1 MISGRH
7 SAGAFRGMLAC
18 AVALVVTPAISC
30 SIPVFRYAL
39 ERWPADLFVADAQV
53 PSNVGADGRRAINWL
68 EDQAQPNGGPLNL
81 TVVRAATTEE
91 GTTAEQAHVSL
102 SAPSHGRDPTMLWE
116 GTAEQARAA
125 LTAGPWRDDLVRRL
139 ASGDSVVW
147 LVLEGSDPAS
157 AKKAADMLTDEL
169 PQFAED
175 TPLPRGIGLP
185 GSELMTS
192 IPLEVRF
199 SVLKVPSDA
208 DGEKLLRATLL
219 AGRASTFAADTEID
233 STAIKSDGPLVV
245 PVFGRGRAAAVLP
258 AATLSLDAVAELT
271 GFLCG
276 ACSCQ
281 VKQLNPGF
289 DLLLP
294 VDWDTVLF
302 GDGLAALPPIT
313 AEPATSSEAEL
324 VPIPAGRSRNARGGQ
339 GTTP

>member
-1 MISGRH
+1 MISGRR
-7 SAGAFRGMLAC
+7 SAGVFGGMLVC
-18 AVALVVTPAISC
+18 AAALVATPANSC

-39 ERWPADLFVADAQV
+39 ERWPADLFVADAHV
-53 PSNVGADGRRAINWL
+53 PSSMGADGRRAINWL

-81 TVVRAATTEE
+81 TVIRASTTEE
-91 GTTAEQAHVSL
+91 GSTAERALVSL
-102 SAPSHGRDPTMLWE
+102 SAPSHGRDPAMLWE
-116 GTAEQARAA
+116 GTAEQAQAA

-157 AKKAADMLTDEL
+157 AKKAADLLTEEL

-185 GSELMTS
+185 GSELMTG

-208 DGEKLLRATLL
+208 DGEQLLRATLL
-219 AGRASTFAADTEID
+219 AGRASTFAADTAID
-233 STAIKSDGPLVV
+233 SDAALVV
-245 PVFGRGRAAAVLP
+245 PVFGRGRAAAVLT

-294 VDWDTVLF
+294 VDWEMVLF
-302 GDGLAALPPIT
+302 GEGLAALPPMA

-324 VPIPAGRSRNARGGQ
+324 VPIPAGRSPNARGVQ
-339 GTTP
+339 GTKP

>member
-1 MISGRH
+1 MISGRR
-7 SAGAFRGMLAC
+7 SIGVFSGVLVC
-18 AVALVVTPAISC
+18 AVALVATPAISC

-53 PSNVGADGRRAINWL
+53 PSSVGADGRRAINWL

-91 GTTAEQAHVSL
+91 GTAAEQALVSL
-102 SAPSHGRDPTMLWE
+102 SAPSHGRDPSMLWE
-116 GTAEQARAA
+116 GTAEQAQAA

-157 AKKAADMLTDEL
+157 AKKAADLLTDEL

-185 GSELMTS
+185 GSELMTG

-219 AGRASTFAADTEID
+219 AGRASTFAADTAID
-233 STAIKSDGPLVV
+233 SDAALVV

-258 AATLSLDAVAELT
+258 AATLSLDAIAELT

-294 VDWDTVLF
+294 VDWEMVLF
-302 GDGLAALPPIT
+302 GEGLAALPPEA
-313 AEPATSSEAEL
+313 AEPASSSEAEL
-324 VPIPAGRSRNARGGQ
+324 VPIPAGRSRNARRVQ